1 MAAVTTLQS
10 SPISAFNLNNLKWV
24 HIEGGP
30 EFDYPINY
38 WLADSRR
45 KTRGRL
51 PGLSRQTGA

>member
-38 WLADSRR
+38 
-45 KTRGRL
+45 
-51 PGLSRQTGA
+51 